1 MDKPCSAKDVIQFSF
16 NNENLIRFLDYLEL
30 KNKESN
36 NQINELK
43 NRLVLVESTSN
54 TLKQQLPVI
63 VTDFEKKLKAVND
76 RADSMENKMNHMGR
90 DIQKLQE
97 FEMRSK
103 DKIEVNSLAD

>member
-43 NRLVLVESTSN
+43 NRLVIVESTSN